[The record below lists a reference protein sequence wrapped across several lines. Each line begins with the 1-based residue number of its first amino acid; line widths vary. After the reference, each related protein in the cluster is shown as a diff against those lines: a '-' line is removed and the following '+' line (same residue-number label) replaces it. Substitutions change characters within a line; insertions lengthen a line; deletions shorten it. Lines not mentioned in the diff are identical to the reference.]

1 MSTSVMPRPGVGLE
15 AFFDARSIA
24 VVGASDDSTKI
35 GGRPLH
41 LLRKYGFAGALYPI
55 NPKAGIVQGLPAYA
69 SVRDIPQAPD
79 MALIAVPAAAAVEAV
94 RDCAARHGVSPATVV
109 AAYDRLQAQGLV
121 QARPQRG
128 FFVRGAALLREQ
140 LGERGRVSVTS
151 YNRQVLLVGEVGS
164 DADKALA
171 ASLLG
176 SIENVS
182 SVVNE
187 IEVMGQASLS
197 QRTTDA
203 VVTSRLKARLLDA
216 RDLHSNAFK
225 VTTNRGVV
233 FLMGRVTPRE
243 AERATDIA
251 RTTTGV
257 LRVVRAFETI
267 SEEELARLLPKPG
280 PQSQP
285 APNSETRPQ

>member
-1 MSTSVMPRPGVGLE
+1 MTRPSTRPSTHPMTHTPNTGHAANGRDALPRLGGLLLGVALLGGGLS
-15 AFFDARSIA
+15 ACAPLLVGGA
-24 VVGASDDSTKI
+24 V
-35 GGRPLH
+35 
-41 LLRKYGFAGALYPI
+41 
-55 NPKAGIVQGLPAYA
+55 A
-69 SVRDIPQAPD
+69 SVF
-79 MALIAVPAAAAVEAV
+79 
-94 RDCAARHGVSPATVV
+94 V
-109 AAYDRLQAQGLV
+109 AADRRTSGAQLEDQGIEL
-121 QARPQRG
+121 
-128 FFVRGAALLREQ
+128 RGAALLREQ
-140 LGERGRVSVTS
+140 LGERGRVSITS

-171 ASLLG
+171 ASLVG
-176 SIENVS
+176 SIENVN

-216 RDLHSNAFK
+216 RDLQSNAFK